1 MTMGVKPFEAIN
13 NSPQMKL
20 GCNSLFTHPYFANYT
35 SIFVFLAD
43 FSPKHLETLRISRR
57 WVLIIL
63 KWSNEGRMLTN
74 NGARTKLEYDSRPW
88 IFFINGFFFFLKI
101 NGSGMEMEE

>member
-1 MTMGVKPFEAIN
+1 MGVKPFEAIN

-57 WVLIIL
+57 WVLNIL
-63 KWSNEGRMLTN
+63 KWSNEGRMPTN
-74 NGARTKLEYDSRPW
+74 NGP
-88 IFFINGFFFFLKI
+88 
-101 NGSGMEMEE
+101 